1 MRKVFRKIQV
11 VVFGLILLLG
21 SRIIFAAENGDVGSR
36 PNAIFNERILMVAV
50 DRNPLIRLQ
59 VTLFMPP
66 RGGPFPLVVINH
78 GAAHDPKRAPR
89 VADEFI
95 PYYFLSRGYAVALPM
110 MRGHA
115 GSEGHI
121 KRYICDVTS
130 LGLDSAHDIAAVIDD
145 LRKDQAFDVSRIVIA
160 GKSMGGWNT
169 LAAGTLN
176 IPNVVGLVDFAG
188 GVKESDCPSPDQS
201 LIDAAGKFGA
211 QTKIPSIWIY
221 GENDKIFSTSTWQ
234 SMYRQYTRNG
244 ARATLVDYGNF
255 MDDAHTMTA
264 NGAGLPLWVDKVDA
278 FLRQLRL
285 PATVVNTEF
294 LPEKAPAPTGYAT
307 IDDIAAVPFLS
318 EAQRAEYRTFLAT
331 PLPRAFALG
340 TTGAAIA
347 SGGFDP
353 SAAAMATCWRK
364 TKYCQLYAVDKTVV
378 WPRLVPVPA
387 GKSFADLSNVAAVP
401 YVRADGRQAYSSFL
415 TAGRPRAFAVAPDG
429 GWGIGK
435 GLDPVNDSLV
445 QCSDRHQSCRVYAVD
460 GDVVWNTR

>member
-1 MRKVFRKIQV
+1 MLF
-11 VVFGLILLLG
+11 VFGLTLLLW
-21 SRIIFAAENGDVGSR
+21 SHFTFAADDEETGNR
-36 PNAIFNERILMVAV
+36 PNAKFNERILMVTVSQAPPV
-50 DRNPLIRLQ
+50 RLQ
-59 VTLFMPP
+59 VTIFMPP

-110 MRGHA
+110 VRGYA
-115 GSEGHI
+115 GSDGHI
-121 KRYICDVTS
+121 KRYVCDVSS

-145 LRKDQAFDVSRIVIA
+145 LRQNQAFDTSRIVIA

-188 GVKESDCPSPDQS
+188 GVKESDCASPDQS

-255 MDDAHTMTA
+255 MDDAHAMTA

-278 FLRQLRL
+278 FLRQLGL
-285 PATVVNTEF
+285 PATLANSEF
-294 LPEKAPAPTGYAT
+294 LPEKAPAASGYAA

-318 EAQRAEYRTFLAT
+318 EAQRAEYRMFLAT

-340 TTGAAIA
+340 ATGAATA

-353 SAAAMATCWRK
+353 AAAAMATCWRK
-364 TKYCQLYAVDKTVV
+364 TKFCELYAVDKTVV
-378 WPRLVPVPA
+378 WPRLVSVPA
-387 GKSFADLSNVAAVP
+387 AKPFAELANVAAVP
-401 YVRADGRQAYSSFL
+401 YVHADGRQAYSSFL

-435 GLDPVNDSLV
+435 GLDPINDALV
-445 QCSDRHQSCRVYAVD
+445 QCNERHQSCRIYAVD
-460 GDVVWNTR
+460 GDVVWGAH